1 MPTRLARVYPKF
13 NLKEDIMKKALA
25 IFLTALLICIMAAPM
40 GSAVAGPDLT
50 AGVIEGEYS
59 STGSEAASVT
69 TTTFTVV
76 VKAPAVKNFVGFNM
90 YFEYDPAILRVKSAG
105 LATDADGNVN
115 FSGLDVQG
123 PKAHTDNQYAVAWI
137 PSTQTGITKTAER
150 DLVYITFNVID
161 TTKDETPLYIY
172 IDEFRTDDGVKE
184 NDIAGTVL
192 YGSEIIDFNYP
203 ENTPPAVDLPD
214 DDVTEEEATQAEK
227 INMLLQLIRDYLN
240 GNGVTL
246 GDFID
251 AIANTMGNA
260 ELADIVEQLVD
271 GNVNISGSF
280 ADFLESLGF
289 DFDMLE
295 EFLNMIIDFIM
306 SLLNPGE
313 DAPSEEDTTSGGSS
327 SESEKTGDV
336 GIALAATVCVLSSA
350 AFVLT
355 RKRKEII

>member
-1 MPTRLARVYPKF
+1 
-13 NLKEDIMKKALA
+13 MKKALA

-40 GSAVAGPDLT
+40 SSAVAGPDLT
-50 AGVIEGEYS
+50 ARVIEGEYS
-59 STGSEAASVT
+59 STKSQAASVT

-137 PSTQTGITKTAER
+137 PSTQTGVTKTSER

-214 DDVTEEEATQAEK
+214 DSVTEEEATQAEK

-246 GDFID
+246 GDFVD
-251 AIANTMGNA
+251 AIANTFGNA

-289 DFDMLE
+289 DFDMFE
-295 EFLNMIIDFIM
+295 EFLNKIIDFIM
-306 SLLNPGE
+306 GLLNPG
-313 DAPSEEDTTSGGSS
+313 DGNDDSTTSAGSG
-327 SESEKTGDV
+327 SESEKTGDA

>member
-1 MPTRLARVYPKF
+1 
-13 NLKEDIMKKALA
+13 MKKALA
-25 IFLTALLICIMAAPM
+25 IFLSALLICIMAAPM

-50 AGVIEGEYS
+50 ARVTEGEYS
-59 STGSEAASVT
+59 STGSEVASVT

-105 LATDADGNVN
+105 LATDAEGNVN
-115 FSGLDVQG
+115 FSGLDVHG
-123 PKAHTDNQYAVAWI
+123 PKAQTDNQYAVAWI
-137 PSTQTGITKTAER
+137 PSTQTGVTKTAER

-192 YGSEIIDFNYP
+192 YASEIIDFNYP

-214 DDVTEEEATQAEK
+214 DEVTEEEASQTEK
-227 INMLLQLIRDYLN
+227 INQLLQLIRDYLN
-240 GNGVTL
+240 GNGVTFS
-246 GDFID
+246 DFAD
-251 AIANTMGNA
+251 AIANVLGNA
-260 ELADIVEQLVD
+260 EIADIIEQLVD

-280 ADFLESLGF
+280 IDFLKSLGL
-289 DFDMLE
+289 DFDMFE
-295 EFLNMIIDFIM
+295 ELLNKIIDFIM
-306 SLLNPGE
+306 GLLNPS
-313 DAPSEEDTTSGGSS
+313 PSEDPTEDTTSSGSG
-327 SESEKTGDV
+327 SESEKTGDA

>member
-1 MPTRLARVYPKF
+1 
-13 NLKEDIMKKALA
+13 MKKALA
-25 IFLTALLICIMAAPM
+25 IFLSALLLCIMAAPM

-50 AGVIEGEYS
+50 ARVIEGEYS

-105 LATDADGNVN
+105 LATDAEGNVN
-115 FSGLDVQG
+115 FSGLDVHG
-123 PKAHTDNQYAVAWI
+123 PKAQTDNQYAVAWI
-137 PSTQTGITKTAER
+137 PSTQTGVTKTAER

-161 TTKDETPLYIY
+161 TSKDETPLYIY

-203 ENTPPAVDLPD
+203 ENTPPAVDLPEED
-214 DDVTEEEATQAEK
+214 GTEEEPSQTEK
-227 INMLLQLIRDYLN
+227 INQLLQLIRDYLN
-240 GNGVTL
+240 GNGVTF
-246 GDFID
+246 GDFAD
-251 AIANTMGNA
+251 AIANVIGNA
-260 ELADIVEQLVD
+260 EITDIIEQLVD

-280 ADFLESLGF
+280 IDFLKSLGL
-289 DFDMLE
+289 DFDMFE
-295 EFLNMIIDFIM
+295 ELLNKIIDFIM
-306 SLLNPGE
+306 GLLNPGPGE
-313 DAPSEEDTTSGGSS
+313 DPEDTTSSGSG
-327 SESEKTGDV
+327 SESEKTGDA

>member
-1 MPTRLARVYPKF
+1 
-13 NLKEDIMKKALA
+13 MKKALA

-40 GSAVAGPDLT
+40 SSAVAGPDLK
-50 AGVIEGEYS
+50 ARVIEGEYS

-76 VKAPAVKNFVGFNM
+76 VEAPAVKNFVGLNM

-137 PSTQTGITKTAER
+137 PSTQTGVTKTAAR

-161 TTKDETPLYIY
+161 TSKDETPLYIY

-192 YGSEIIDFNYP
+192 YASEIIDFNYP

-214 DDVTEEEATQAEK
+214 DEVTEEEATQVEK

-240 GNGVTL
+240 GNGVTF
-246 GDFID
+246 GDFVD
-251 AIANTMGNA
+251 AIANTLGNA
-260 ELADIVEQLVD
+260 EIADIIEQLVD
-271 GNVNISGSF
+271 GNVDISGSF
-280 ADFLESLGF
+280 IDFLKSLGF
-289 DFDMLE
+289 DFDMFE
-295 EFLNMIIDFIM
+295 EFLNKIIDFILG
-306 SLLNPGE
+306 LLNPGE
-313 DAPSEEDTTSGGSS
+313 DTPEDTTSAGSG
-327 SESEKTGDV
+327 SESEKTGDA